1 MTDLEKYNLL
11 KLYLEDPS
19 KIVDI
24 RRDAI
29 NYSPFS
35 ID

>member
-11 KLYLEDPS
+11 KLYLKDPMRIIHFLS
-19 KIVDI
+19 NAGD
-24 RRDAI
+24 
-29 NYSPFS
+29 YSPFS